1 MAKKIELTTLLELS
15 KVFRVKKATLIYY
28 TQLGLFVPEM
38 TAGKTA
44 LFDKTKALKTWE
56 TIKVLRKKNTLS
68 QIRVL
73 FSEKNAD
80 CKK

>member
-1 MAKKIELTTLLELS
+1 MAKKEFITLLELS
-15 KVFRVKKATLIYY
+15 KIFRVKKATLIYY

-38 TAGKTA
+38 VAGKTA
-44 LFDKTKALKTWE
+44 LFDRTKALKTWE
-56 TIKVLRKKNTLS
+56 TIKELRKKNTLS
-68 QIRVL
+68 QIRVI